1 MRFVRRA
8 TLASLGSLGLLCFP
22 LLAQE
27 PAPKPA
33 GETPKP
39 AARKFD
45 PARRVPDYFG
55 QIGLT
60 PDQRET
66 IYGARAPHIA
76 RIEALEAQIV
86 EARKA
91 MQQEC
96 EAVLSPAQLQLLNQR
111 RQAANDSRANAK
123 LIAKTKA
130 AEAAAVKS
138 DGVTADAK

>member
-1 MRFVRRA
+1 MRFARRA
-8 TLASLGSLGLLCFP
+8 ALVALGSLGLLCFP

-27 PAPKPA
+27 PASKPLGETLKPA
-33 GETPKP
+33 V
-39 AARKFD
+39 RKFD

-76 RIEALEAQIV
+76 RIDALEAQIV

-96 EAVLSPAQLQLLNQR
+96 EAVLTPAQLQLLTQR
-111 RQAANDSRANAK
+111 RQAAIDGRTRARAAK
-123 LIAKTKA
+123 AKA
-130 AEAAAVKS
+130 AEAAAAKS
-138 DGVTADAK
+138 DGVAASAK

>member
-1 MRFVRRA
+1 MRFARRA
-8 TLASLGSLGLLCFP
+8 ALAGLGSLGLLCFP
-22 LLAQE
+22 LFAQE

-39 AARKFD
+39 AVRKFD

-66 IYGARAPHIA
+66 IYKARAPHIA
-76 RIEALEAQIV
+76 RIDELEAQIV

-96 EAVLSPAQLQLLNQR
+96 EAVLTPSQKQLLEER
-111 RQAANDSRANAK
+111 RRAAIENRASAR
-123 LIAKTKA
+123 LAKTKA
-130 AEAAAVKS
+130 AEAKA
-138 DGVTADAK
+138 DGVASGSK